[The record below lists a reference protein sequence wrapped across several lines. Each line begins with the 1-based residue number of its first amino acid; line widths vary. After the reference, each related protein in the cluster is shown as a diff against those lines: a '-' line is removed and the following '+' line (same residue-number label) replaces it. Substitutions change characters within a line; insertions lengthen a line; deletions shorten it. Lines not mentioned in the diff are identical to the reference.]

1 MKRLF
6 IFSTILLV
14 LYFASCANNAKTN
27 MQQQQQITEE
37 LTQITSLLR
46 NSSFAL
52 DMAKNQDAAYYK
64 AQGQPVP
71 DFLPQNGET
80 GTVEKSVKEEKIA
93 TSIAA
98 FYALECA
105 MGELMEQKGGT
116 PFEWLNKIKTN
127 QLDSSGV
134 LLVNRFANATWKAG
148 QPFRGLERITRDVF
162 ISPVFLPEAEVK
174 KDYDQVSAAAGKVTE
189 AMQDV
194 KDASRENQLQK
205 LKTLLQDK
213 SFALEMAQHMEA
225 AYYTA
230 QQQEVPAFLK
240 PGEDTATISKD
251 VKEEKIA
258 TNIAGFY
265 ALECG
270 LSYLATAQQKLPSAV
285 LQAIVNDSLDAK
297 DKKLFERF
305 ANATWK
311 AGQPFR
317 GLDRIKRD
325 VFIPFDLL
333 SMEEQE
339 KDWVQVKAAAEK
351 LLQSLQKFTFGTIN

>member
-1 MKRLF
+1 MKCLF
-6 IFSTILLV
+6 VFGTIFLV
-14 LYFASCANNAKTN
+14 LYFVSCANNANTN

-37 LTQITSLLR
+37 LTQITKLLR
-46 NSSFAL
+46 DSSFAL
-52 DMAKNQDAAYYK
+52 DMAKNQEAAYYR
-64 AQGQPVP
+64 AEGQPAP
-71 DFLPQNGET
+71 EFLPANEEP
-80 GTVEKSVKEEKIA
+80 GTIERSVKDEKIA

-105 MGELMEQKGGT
+105 IGELMEQEGGT
-116 PFEWLNKIKTN
+116 PLEWLNKIKTN

-162 ISPVFLPEAEVK
+162 ISPVLLPEAEVK
-174 KDYDQVSAAAGKVTE
+174 KDYDQISAAADKLIE
-189 AMQDV
+189 AMWGV
-194 KDASRENQLQK
+194 KDASKENQLQK
-205 LKTLLQDK
+205 LKALLQDK

-230 QQQEVPAFLK
+230 QQQDVPVFVK
-240 PGEDTATISKD
+240 PGEDTATVSKNA
-251 VKEEKIA
+251 KEEKIA

-270 LSYLATAQQKLPSAV
+270 LSYLATAQQKLPSVV
-285 LQAIVNDSLDAK
+285 LQSIVNDSLNAK
-297 DKKLFERF
+297 DKKLFARF

-317 GLDRIKRD
+317 GLDRITRE

-333 SMEEQE
+333 SKEEQE

-351 LLQSLQKFTFGTIN
+351 LLQSL

>member
-1 MKRLF
+1 
-6 IFSTILLV
+6 
-14 LYFASCANNAKTN
+14 
-27 MQQQQQITEE
+27 MQQQQKITAE
-37 LTQITSLLR
+37 LTTISGLLR
-46 NSSFAL
+46 DSSFAL

-64 AQGQPVP
+64 AQGQPAP
-71 DFLPQNGET
+71 EFSSENEDPYIQR
-80 GTVEKSVKEEKIA
+80 SVKDEKIA

-105 MGELMEQKGGT
+105 MGVLMEQEDGT
-116 PFEWLNKIKTN
+116 PFEWLNKIKAN
-127 QLDSSGV
+127 QLDSAEV
-134 LLVNRFANATWKAG
+134 LLLNRFANATWKAG

-174 KDYDQVSAAAGKVTE
+174 KDYDQIFAAADKLVE
-189 AMQDV
+189 AMQGV
-194 KDASRENQLQK
+194 KDASKAEQLQK
-205 LKTLLQDK
+205 LKALLQDK

-225 AYYTA
+225 AYYAA
-230 QQQEVPAFLK
+230 QQQAVPAFLQ
-240 PGEDTATISKD
+240 PGEDTATVNKSAKD
-251 VKEEKIA
+251 EKIA

-270 LSYLATAQQKLPSAV
+270 LSYLVTAQHKLPSAV
-285 LQAIVNDSLDAK
+285 LQSIVNDNLNAK

-317 GLDRIKRD
+317 GLDRITRD

-333 SMEEQE
+333 STEEQE
-339 KDWVQVKAAAEK
+339 KDWVQIKAASEK
-351 LLQSLQKFTFGTIN
+351 LLQSL

>member
-1 MKRLF
+1 MKYLF
-6 IFSTILLV
+6 VFSTAFLV
-14 LYFASCANNAKTN
+14 LYLTSCANNAKTN

-37 LTQITSLLR
+37 LTQITRLLR
-46 NSSFAL
+46 DSSFAL
-52 DMAKNQDAAYYK
+52 NMAKNQEAAYYK
-64 AQGQPVP
+64 AQGEPAP
-71 DFLPQNGET
+71 EFLPENGEA
-80 GTVEKSVKEEKIA
+80 GTVEKSIRDEKIA

-105 MGELMEQKGGT
+105 VGALMEQEGGT
-116 PFEWLNKIKTN
+116 PLEWLNKIKTN

-148 QPFRGLERITRDVF
+148 QPFRGLERITREVF
-162 ISPVFLPEAEVK
+162 VSPVFLPEAEVK
-174 KDYDQVSAAAGKVTE
+174 KDYDQVSAAAEKLTE
-189 AMQDV
+189 AMRDV
-194 KDASRENQLQK
+194 KDASKENQLQK
-205 LKTLLQDK
+205 LKALLQDK

-230 QQQEVPAFLK
+230 QQQEAPVFLK
-240 PGEDTATISKD
+240 PGEDTATITKSL
-251 VKEEKIA
+251 KEEKVA

-270 LSYLATAQQKLPSAV
+270 LSYLATAQQKLPSVV

-297 DKKLFERF
+297 NKKLFERF

-317 GLDRIKRD
+317 GLDRITRE

-333 SMEEQE
+333 SKEAQE

-351 LLQSLQKFTFGTIN
+351 LLQSL

>member
-1 MKRLF
+1 MKCLF
-6 IFSTILLV
+6 VFSTALLV
-14 LYFASCANNAKTN
+14 LYLTSCANNAKTN

-37 LTQITSLLR
+37 LAQITKLLR
-46 NSSFAL
+46 DSSFAL

-64 AQGQPVP
+64 AQGQPTP
-71 DFLPQNGET
+71 AFLSEKEASAT
-80 GTVEKSVKEEKIA
+80 IEKSVKDEKIA

-105 MGELMEQKGGT
+105 VGALVDQGGGT
-116 PFEWLNKIKTN
+116 PFEWLNKIKAK
-127 QLDSSGV
+127 QLNSSEV
-134 LLVNRFANATWKAG
+134 LLLSRFANATWKAG
-148 QPFRGLERITRDVF
+148 QPFRGLERITGDVF
-162 ISPVFLPEAEVK
+162 VSPVFLPEAEIK
-174 KDYDQVSAAAGKVTE
+174 KDHDQISAAADKMME

-194 KDASRENQLQK
+194 KNASKVEQFQK
-205 LKTLLQDK
+205 LKALLQSK
-213 SFALEMAQHMEA
+213 SFALEMAQHIEA
-225 AYYTA
+225 AYHTA
-230 QQQEVPAFLK
+230 QQQPVPVFLK
-240 PGEDTATISKD
+240 PGEDAATVRKNE
-251 VKEEKIA
+251 KEEKIA

-285 LQAIVNDSLDAK
+285 LQSIVNDSLNTK

-317 GLDRIKRD
+317 GVDRITRD

-333 SMEEQE
+333 SKKAQE

-351 LLQSLQKFTFGTIN
+351 LLQSL